1 MRKLLVMGFIST
13 GLLTGCGGSGNGY
26 GFKESPLWHS
36 TASAKVK
43 QKYFQDQCLGF
54 GFKLNTPEMAQCIQN
69 QTNQSRSEAR
79 KGMADAFEQQAR
91 AQQAALSRQTTT
103 NCNPNGFG
111 GFRCNSY

>member
-1 MRKLLVMGFIST
+1 MRKLLVIGFISA
-13 GLLTGCGGSGNGY
+13 GLLTGCGGSGNGI

-69 QTNQSRSEAR
+69 QTNRSKTEANQNLSRAI
-79 KGMADAFEQQAR
+79 EQQAAAER
-91 AQQAALSRQTTT
+91 AALSRQTTT
-103 NCNPNGFG
+103 NCTPNGLG